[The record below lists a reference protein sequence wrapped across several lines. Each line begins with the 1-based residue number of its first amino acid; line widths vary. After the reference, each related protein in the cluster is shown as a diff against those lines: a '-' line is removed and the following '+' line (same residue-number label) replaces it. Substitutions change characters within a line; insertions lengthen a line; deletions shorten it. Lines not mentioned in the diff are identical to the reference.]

1 MSNSRYYVV
10 GDCDMWVIECAPVE
24 QAQCTSGPIPKFAS
38 FVRHPRLRTS
48 ESRTTSSS
56 TILVP
61 LGTRSSRSNAR
72 HDMRELRVRGTSRTK
87 LIAFAIGAAQELGM
101 RGERAHVCLLDHDG
115 RLRSR
120 WTFNR
125 HRPAPD
131 A

>member
-1 MSNSRYYVV
+1 MSNSRYYVI

-24 QAQCTSGPIPKFAS
+24 QARCA
-38 FVRHPRLRTS
+38 
-48 ESRTTSSS
+48 
-56 TILVP
+56 
-61 LGTRSSRSNAR
+61 SRS
-72 HDMRELRVRGTSRTK
+72 K

-115 RLRSR
+115 RLRSK
-120 WTFNR
+120 WTFDW